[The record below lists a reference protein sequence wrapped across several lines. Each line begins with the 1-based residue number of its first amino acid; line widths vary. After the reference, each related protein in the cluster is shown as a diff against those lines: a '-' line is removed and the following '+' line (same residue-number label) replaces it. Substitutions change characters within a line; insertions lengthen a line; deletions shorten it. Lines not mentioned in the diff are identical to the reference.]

1 MSLENGKKIYDLV
14 VLGGGPAGI
23 TAAIYGGRAGLDVLI
38 VEQMLLGGEIAST
51 HFIENYPGFP
61 EGISGAEFGEKLEQ
75 HARRFGA
82 EIISATVESVV
93 IDKTPKMVVT
103 SAGEF
108 LGRTLLV
115 ATGTYSRSLGIEGE
129 EKLLGRGIS
138 SCATCDGFFFRNK
151 TVAVIGGGDEAVQ
164 EALFLTKLAAKVIL
178 IHRRNKLNAV
188 KTLQDEILNNPKVE
202 FIWDTVVREFHG
214 EEKLRSITIENV
226 KEQKVSELAVDGAF
240 LYAGKKKVPNTGF
253 LKGLEMDGQGYIIT
267 NEEMETSVPGV
278 YAAGDIRRK
287 FLRQVITAA
296 ADGAIAAT
304 MAYKYLK
311 ERA

>member
-253 LKGLEMDGQGYIIT
+253 LEGLEMDGQGYIIT